1 MEPFTYQES
10 SPDVFSFEDDVELTH
25 RLHFIKEN
33 GCGNWGSVWLCEP
46 RSAELLHSTDPFDR
60 TLKPQFAVKLVHR
73 DKESKTSAARV
84 KSLWNEMK
92 IVRKFKLDP
101 HPSIIPFYSFLLTP
115 SYAIVTMAYHPDLIT
130 VQVSES
136 HARVWF
142 RYLLSAVQ
150 FLHRR
155 GVAHNDI
162 KPANILLSAKGIPVL
177 CDFGFAE
184 AYDVSSPT
192 AFHSK
197 FAYGTPEY
205 LAPERARGIPHDTRK
220 SDVWSLGVTF
230 FEILIGRTPFEE
242 SDQDQCVTEEDLHK
256 YWGRTLRGKWVG
268 TWKMSKGM
276 ERLLKRLLSPNA
288 DLRCTADEAMKDI
301 YWAEVQQKDQTR
313 PVNEHRRS
321 ASYTSSIVFEKDWV
335 KLAEVKPKTQTP
347 SPLASSNSAKNT
359 KNRDGLEREISTPP
373 GLESPKD
380 HTHRTLA
387 KSKSQGR
394 VAASTSETSRNVPRR
409 RIPAHVDLSP
419 IKASP
424 PTSPQA
430 QARKDATSNSTR
442 NQQQRVPLGNINSRN
457 VNNVASPHRL
467 AVKPSNKNL
476 TKRQSKVGMLDELVN
491 GPPGARRAHGKGGKG
506 KENHVSQRVRDWE
519 RERERLRE
527 MSRLEEIERNKDGE
541 LSDSSDSD
549 TPQVVDITPELAQIK
564 ERPRVVI
571 EKPKVAN
578 KAEESRIPS
587 IPGPSHFWS
596 SPSELGV
603 NTNANRSVPI
613 FTEPSTPA
621 ATMNT
626 TFLPEVVVSPTSD
639 PTPPR
644 LSHMQAEP
652 SQPRN
657 HGSGGR
663 ATFRHAI
670 KRSIDKTFRM
680 TSSLGGRNYHSR
692 TLSVDQHTDAESRD
706 SRSERESWEDEECVR
721 AVKSSLPVVKHA
733 AHNEQVAADNRVD
746 RLTLWMRNVEQV
758 VEDAR
763 QTFSSG
769 KENPLPPLPLP
780 PASRPNLSSSQTRS
794 NRSSRLPRR
803 MLAANEIFSDSGD
816 QGAEMSSFV
825 TSVYAS
831 PSTSLAPKNL
841 SDLGASPDLSI
852 PQLQTPSR
860 QRRATVSTRSPE
872 PVISGSFEIENAS
885 PSKRKEKSKS
895 HGNLFQLHIAPAAAL
910 VAALD
915 KRASVSSPSLEMP
928 TSLRLSAIVDREVFI
943 APPVRSSENVSYAS
957 SFPPNDKSF
966 DELTASPL
974 RVEPYAPRPSSTS
987 QPVPDTPTQKRLEGV
1002 YDRFLM
1008 ATSGVKRLGK
1018 GYAADNVGPVHNTIS
1033 HTNGGHTKHSH
1044 RAFYSVRKPL
1054 QMPPPVASDDQM
1066 QTVAVD
1072 EMGVMGFVSAA
1083 PEETAGTTMLKDESN
1098 GTVAFVR
1105 KAIKAIVPGSKT
1117 INRRLSRIN

>member
-1 MEPFTYQES
+1 MEPFTSQEG

-25 RLHFIKEN
+25 RVHFIKEN

-46 RSAELLHSTDPFDR
+46 KSTDLLRSNDPFDR
-60 TLKPQFAVKLVHR
+60 TLKRQFAVKLVHR

-92 IVRKFKLDP
+92 IVRKFKSDP

-130 VQVSES
+130 VQVNEAY
-136 HARVWF
+136 ARVWF
-142 RYLLSAVQ
+142 RYLLSAIQ

-155 GVAHNDI
+155 GVVHNDI
-162 KPANILLSAKGIPVL
+162 KPANILLSAKGVPVL

-242 SDQDQCVTEEDLHK
+242 SDQDQCVTEEDLQK

-276 ERLLKRLLSPNA
+276 EHLLKRMLSPNA
-288 DLRCTADEAMKDI
+288 DLRCNADEAMKDI
-301 YWAEVQQKDQTR
+301 YWAQVQQKDQVT
-313 PVNEHRRS
+313 VADHRRS
-321 ASYTSSIVFEKDWV
+321 SSYTSSIVFEKDLA
-335 KLAEVKPKTQTP
+335 KLSETKPKAQMPAPAT
-347 SPLASSNSAKNT
+347 SSKEGNKER
-359 KNRDGLEREISTPP
+359 RDMPIPP
-373 GLESPKD
+373 GLESPRRAL
-380 HTHRTLA
+380 T

-394 VAASTSETSRNVPRR
+394 VATETSRNVPRR

-430 QARKDATSNSTR
+430 QARKNGGTR
-442 NQQQRVPLGNINSRN
+442 SQRAPLGAIQPRNVENIAAPPQRVAI
-457 VNNVASPHRL
+457 
-467 AVKPSNKNL
+467 KPSVKNSNK
-476 TKRQSKVGMLDELVN
+476 QHGKVGILDELVN
-491 GPPGARRAHGKGGKG
+491 GPSGARKVQQKGGRG
-506 KENHVSQRVRDWE
+506 KENHVNQRVRDWE

-527 MSRLEEIERNKDGE
+527 ISRLEEIERERDEE
-541 LSDSSDSD
+541 LSDSTDSLE
-549 TPQVVDITPELAQIK
+549 VVDITPGLEQVK
-564 ERPRVVI
+564 RPSREGAV
-571 EKPKVAN
+571 EKPQMAN
-578 KAEESRIPS
+578 RIGDGWPL
-587 IPGPSHFWS
+587 S
-596 SPSELGV
+596 SYGAHDLQPPSELGM
-603 NTNANRSVPI
+603 NISEGTSVPM
-613 FTEPSTPA
+613 FSEPSTSG

-626 TFLPEVVVSPTSD
+626 TLPEVVVSPLFDSD
-639 PTPPR
+639 PFRPSR
-644 LSHMQAEP
+644 LQLESP
-652 SQPRN
+652 KSPN
-657 HGSGGR
+657 PNPNPGGR

-670 KRSIDKTFRM
+670 KRSIDKTFRV
-680 TSSLGGRNYHSR
+680 TSSLGGRAHYPRN
-692 TLSVDQHTDAESRD
+692 LSVDLHTDVESKG
-706 SRSERESWEDEECVR
+706 SRSERESWEDEACVR

-733 AHNEQVAADNRVD
+733 AHNEQVAADNRAD
-746 RLTLWMRNVEQV
+746 RLTIWMRNVEQV

-780 PASRPNLSSSQTRS
+780 PASRSNLSSSQTRS

-816 QGAEMSSFV
+816 QGTEMSSFV

-831 PSTSLAPKNL
+831 PNTSAAPEVP
-841 SDLGASPDLSI
+841 DGVGATLDCV
-852 PQLQTPSR
+852 LQTPSR
-860 QRRATVSTRSPE
+860 QRRATVSTGSPD
-872 PVISGSFEIENAS
+872 PVVSGSLDIENSS

-910 VAALD
+910 VAELD
-915 KRASVSSPSLEMP
+915 KRASVSSPTLGLPRSP
-928 TSLRLSAIVDREVFI
+928 RLSAIVNREVFI
-943 APPVRSSENVSYAS
+943 APPARSRENLSTTDS
-957 SFPPNDKSF
+957 SISRNDQSSN
-966 DELTASPL
+966 ELTESPL
-974 RVEPYAPRPSSTS
+974 RVEPYAPRALSGL
-987 QPVPDTPTQKRLEGV
+987 QPVPDTPTQRRLEGV

-1018 GYAADNVGPVHNTIS
+1018 GYTADNVGPVHNTIS
-1033 HTNGGHTKHSH
+1033 HTSGGHAKNSH

-1066 QTVAVD
+1066 RTATVD
-1072 EMGVMGFVSAA
+1072 EMGVISYA
-1083 PEETAGTTMLKDESN
+1083 PTGGGGKKLW
-1098 GTVAFVR
+1098 GLQF
-1105 KAIKAIVPGSKT
+1105 
-1117 INRRLSRIN
+1117 